1 MEIHLGVKAAAY
13 KDGTKLSDVM
23 TWNNY
28 GTATI
33 PPRPIFQ
40 IAAEKI
46 LSSEEIA
53 KHAKAYLK
61 NVLNYELYN
70 QGDLKQIELVFL
82 QAIGSQSIAEAKRI
96 IKSGGLAADYPNA
109 PSTTRAKELS
119 KSKGVGKPLYDT
131 GLMLKNIAYE
141 IED

>member
-96 IKSGGLAADYPNA
+96 IKAGAELQENA

-131 GLMLKNIAYE
+131 GLMLKNLAYE

>member
-1 MEIHLGVKAAAY
+1 MEVHLGVKPATY

-28 GTATI
+28 GTETI

-53 KHAKAYLK
+53 KHAKAYLE

-70 QGDLKQIELVFL
+70 QGDLKEIELKFL
-82 QAIGSQSIAEAKRI
+82 VAIGQQSIAEAKRI
-96 IKSGGLAADYPNA
+96 IKGGSELQENA
-109 PSTTRAKELS
+109 PATTRAKEL
-119 KSKGVGKPLYDT
+119 KNSKGVGKPLYDT
-131 GLMLKNIAYE
+131 GLMLKNLAFE
-141 IED
+141 IEE

>member
-1 MEIHLGVKAAAY
+1 MEIHLGVKAATY
-13 KDGTKLSDVM
+13 PDGTKLSDVM

-28 GTATI
+28 GTKTI

-40 IAAEKI
+40 IAAENI

-96 IKSGGLAADYPNA
+96 IKAGAELQENA

-131 GLMLKNIAYE
+131 GLMIKNLAYE